1 MGYFE
6 NSLLD
11 RADFAKRVGIKLRT
25 IRLENKKSIEVAAFE
40 AGMDYTQLSRIEL
53 GKINTSFFQIYK
65 ISKSLNVQ
73 LVDIVNDLP
82 WHVWGNAKGFLSKYR
97 PYFYLACFFKPN
109 SRILVLFL
117 GLIQSIWDSQSIKK

>member
-11 RADFAKRVGIKLRT
+11 RADFAKRIGLKLRT

-73 LVDIVNDLP
+73 MVDIVNDLP
-82 WHVWGNAKGFLSKYR
+82 
-97 PYFYLACFFKPN
+97 
-109 SRILVLFL
+109 
-117 GLIQSIWDSQSIKK
+117 

>member
-1 MGYFE
+1 MGYFD

-11 RADFAKRVGIKLRT
+11 RADFAKRIGLKLRT

-65 ISKSLNVQ
+65 ISKSLNVRM
-73 LVDIVNDLP
+73 VDIVNDLP
-82 WHVWGNAKGFLSKYR
+82 
-97 PYFYLACFFKPN
+97 
-109 SRILVLFL
+109 
-117 GLIQSIWDSQSIKK
+117 

>member
-11 RADFAKRVGIKLRT
+11 RADFAKRIGLKLRT

-65 ISKSLNVQ
+65 ISKSLNVRM
-73 LVDIVNDLP
+73 VDIVNDLP
-82 WHVWGNAKGFLSKYR
+82 
-97 PYFYLACFFKPN
+97 
-109 SRILVLFL
+109 
-117 GLIQSIWDSQSIKK
+117 

>member
-82 WHVWGNAKGFLSKYR
+82 
-97 PYFYLACFFKPN
+97 
-109 SRILVLFL
+109 
-117 GLIQSIWDSQSIKK
+117 

>member
-1 MGYFE
+1 MGYLE

-11 RADFAKRVGIKLRT
+11 RADFAKRVGLKLRT

-65 ISKSLNVQ
+65 ISKSLNVRM
-73 LVDIVNDLP
+73 VDIVNDLP
-82 WHVWGNAKGFLSKYR
+82 
-97 PYFYLACFFKPN
+97 
-109 SRILVLFL
+109 
-117 GLIQSIWDSQSIKK
+117 

>member
-1 MGYFE
+1 MGYFD

-11 RADFAKRVGIKLRT
+11 RADFAKRIGLKLRT

-73 LVDIVNDLP
+73 MVDIVNDLP
-82 WHVWGNAKGFLSKYR
+82 
-97 PYFYLACFFKPN
+97 
-109 SRILVLFL
+109 
-117 GLIQSIWDSQSIKK
+117 